1 MVKSLPNKCYED
13 INGLSYAIVKGGG
26 DTLCHQLVRLFQLSL
41 STHSLPSDRKKSI
54 IHPIKK
60 KSNNSMISN
69 FRPISISSCICRIL
83 ERIIRDAIQSFLDAN
98 LLMNV
103 SQQGFSRGRSTL
115 TALLTYSNDI
125 CNAIDKGLCVDSAY
139 FDFSKAFDCV
149 RHDYLVYKL
158 SKIGINGPILK
169 WIINYLKGRTQVV
182 NVNGEYSTER
192 SVASGVIQGSVLGP
206 ILFSV
211 FVNDLDEHI
220 VSCKLLK
227 YADDIRIYRCF
238 EPNVLHKATNAVVFQ
253 NDMDALAVWSKKWDL
268 NFNLAKC

>member
-1 MVKSLPNKCYED
+1 
-13 INGLSYAIVKGGG
+13 
-26 DTLCHQLVRLFQLSL
+26 
-41 STHSLPSDRKKSI
+41 
-54 IHPIKK
+54 
-60 KSNNSMISN
+60 MISN

-98 LLMNV
+98 LLMNA

-169 WIINYLKGRTQVV
+169 WIINYLNPRPAGGGGKFCPPPSRFSQISF
-182 NVNGEYSTER
+182 EQSKIST
-192 SVASGVIQGSVLGP
+192 
-206 ILFSV
+206 
-211 FVNDLDEHI
+211 
-220 VSCKLLK
+220 
-227 YADDIRIYRCF
+227 
-238 EPNVLHKATNAVVFQ
+238 PNFQ
-253 NDMDALAVWSKKWDL
+253 
-268 NFNLAKC
+268 